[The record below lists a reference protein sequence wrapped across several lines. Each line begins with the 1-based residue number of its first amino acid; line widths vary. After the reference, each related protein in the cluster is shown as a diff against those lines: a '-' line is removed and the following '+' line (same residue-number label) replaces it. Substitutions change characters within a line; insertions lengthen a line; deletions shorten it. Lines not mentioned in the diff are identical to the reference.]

1 MERDYADGVK
11 TDVKFFVGTEIE
23 RTPAYGMKTLFV
35 VGIQSPIAIVD
46 YATKHECKHI
56 FVGANQC
63 FDPDAT
69 MLKYNLD
76 LYDAM
81 QKWDDMIKPLLKLD
95 YLVTLDFDVKH
106 VLTVLESGWSE
117 YNNFIPQ
124 ISVKVPHI
132 KQFNYNTMLKIDDT
146 DFKASNPGVWCHSLH
161 DLMKRNTF
169 TAWHEYGK
177 DQPI

>member
-11 TDVKFFVGTEIE
+11 NNVVFFVGTEIE
-23 RTPAYGMKTLFV
+23 RTPAYGQRTLFV
-35 VGIQSPIAIVD
+35 VDIQSPIAIVD
-46 YATKHECKHI
+46 YANKHDCKHI

-63 FDPDAT
+63 FDPAAT
-69 MLKYNLD
+69 MSKYNVD

-81 QKWDDMIKPLLKLD
+81 QKWDSMIKPLLKLD
-95 YLVTLDFDVKH
+95 YLVTLDFDVTH
-106 VLTVLESGWSE
+106 CNTVLESGWCE
-117 YNNFIPQ
+117 YDNFIPQ
-124 ISVKVPHI
+124 ISVKIPYI

-161 DLMKRNTF
+161 ELMTRDTF
-169 TAWHEYGK
+169 TSWQEYGK

>member
-11 TDVKFFVGTEIE
+11 KDVKFFVGTEIE

-35 VGIQSPIAIVD
+35 VDIQSPIAIVD
-46 YATKHECKHI
+46 YANKHECKHI

-63 FDPDAT
+63 FNPAAT
-69 MLKYNLD
+69 MAKYNLD
-76 LYDAM
+76 LYDTM
-81 QKWDDMIKPLLKLD
+81 QKWDSMIKPLLKLD
-95 YLVTLDFDVKH
+95 YLVTLDFDVTH
-106 VLTVLESGWSE
+106 CNTVLESGWCE
-117 YNNFIPQ
+117 YDNFIPQ
-124 ISVKVPHI
+124 ISVKIPYI

-161 DLMKRNTF
+161 ELMTRDTF
-169 TAWHEYGK
+169 TSWQEYGK

>member
-11 TDVKFFVGTEIE
+11 TNVEFFVGTEIE
-23 RTPAYGMKTLFV
+23 RTPAYGMRTLFV

-46 YATKHECKHI
+46 YANKHNCKHI

-69 MLKYNLD
+69 MQKYNVD

-81 QKWDDMIKPLLKLD
+81 QKWDSMLKPLLKLD

-106 VLTVLESGWSE
+106 VNAVLESGWNE
-117 YNNFIPQ
+117 YDNFIPQ
-124 ISVKVPHI
+124 ISVKVPYI
-132 KQFNYNTMLKIDDT
+132 KQFNYNAMLKIDDT

-161 DLMKRNTF
+161 ELMTRDNF
-169 TAWHEYGK
+169 TSWQEYGK